1 AHPVKNWSG
10 TAHAAPLRLKLQ
22 YFPTKGLFCA
32 VRTIWGT
39 PFSRADFFCTLLP
52 EVHSMELRAAHSRLK
67 TSFSGGTHY
76 GVLQ

>member
-1 AHPVKNWSG
+1 PVKNWSG

-39 PFSRADFFCTLLP
+39 PYYIRGCFPIFASLKEQTKSP
-52 EVHSMELRAAHSRLK
+52 LR
-67 TSFSGGTHY
+67 SFKIRFLHGSFY
-76 GVLQ
+76 ASS